1 MKLVRYTLDGKNF
14 PGIIDFQGS
23 IRSLASVIDDIC
35 GDTLSE
41 HYIERL
47 ITTDINTLPKVPL
60 TAKLLPCVAN
70 VSKFV
75 CIGLNYVDH
84 AKEAGRPIPD
94 EPVIFMKATS
104 SISGPNDDVLM
115 PADSTKSD
123 WEVELGIVIGKRA
136 KRIDRSESRSHIAG
150 YCLVDDLSER
160 SYQSERG
167 GQWVKGKSLDTY
179 GPIGPWLVTR
189 DEIPDPH
196 SLSIWQEIDGHRYQN
211 GNTKNMIFDVDDI
224 VCYVSQFMTLLPGDI
239 IATGTPA
246 GVGLGQTP
254 DKVFLRAGQTIHCG
268 ADGLGEQLHKVVLD
282 E

>member
-14 PGIIDFQGS
+14 PGIIDFQGG

-41 HYIERL
+41 HYIEKL

-104 SISGPNDDVLM
+104 SISL
-115 PADSTKSD
+115 
-123 WEVELGIVIGKRA
+123 
-136 KRIDRSESRSHIAG
+136 SR
-150 YCLVDDLSER
+150 
-160 SYQSERG
+160 
-167 GQWVKGKSLDTY
+167 
-179 GPIGPWLVTR
+179 
-189 DEIPDPH
+189 
-196 SLSIWQEIDGHRYQN
+196 
-211 GNTKNMIFDVDDI
+211 
-224 VCYVSQFMTLLPGDI
+224 
-239 IATGTPA
+239 GTNA
-246 GVGLGQTP
+246 
-254 DKVFLRAGQTIHCG
+254 
-268 ADGLGEQLHKVVLD
+268 
-282 E
+282 